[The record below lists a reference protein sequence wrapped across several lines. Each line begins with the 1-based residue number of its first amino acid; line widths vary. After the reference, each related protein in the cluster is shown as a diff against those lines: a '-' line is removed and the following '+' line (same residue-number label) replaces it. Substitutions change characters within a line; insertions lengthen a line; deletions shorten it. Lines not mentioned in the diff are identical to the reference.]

1 MSNPNHNAASLLT
14 REMLTGTMA
23 SLSLTH
29 EINKELQE
37 TVNGISMGD
46 ENLLERVG
54 LFVNRHSAEYR
65 FDKLRDKVAAYIGER
80 KALIEAGNK
89 LLHLQ
94 GMQTMPEK
102 ADYGLSKCQRSGIPA
117 TPIPNGTSACRTPT
131 TACRPASKRW
141 KRTSP
146 SARHCWAR
154 CTEQHIASP
163 CGASPQDPT
172 PNDSSNDRRL
182 QWTSKCLKK

>member
-1 MSNPNHNAASLLT
+1 MTNQIHAAASLLT
-14 REMLTGTMA
+14 REMLTGTMT

-102 ADYGLSKCQRSGIPA
+102 ADYGLSKCQA
-117 TPIPNGTSACRTPT
+117 Q
-131 TACRPASKRW
+131 W
-141 KRTSP
+141 
-146 SARHCWAR
+146 
-154 CTEQHIASP
+154 
-163 CGASPQDPT
+163 
-172 PNDSSNDRRL
+172 DSSHTNTEWDERMQDAFDRMQACIEAVEADITECQAL
-182 QWTSKCLKK
+182 LDTLH

>member
-1 MSNPNHNAASLLT
+1 MRMMANTINEGGTTMSNTNHNAASLLT

-89 LLHLQ
+89 LLHQQ
-94 GMQTMPEK
+94 GMQTVPEK
-102 ADYGLSKCQRSGIPA
+102 ADYGLSKCQA
-117 TPIPNGTSACRTPT
+117 Q
-131 TACRPASKRW
+131 W
-141 KRTSP
+141 
-146 SARHCWAR
+146 
-154 CTEQHIASP
+154 
-163 CGASPQDPT
+163 
-172 PNDSSNDRRL
+172 DSSHTNTEWDERMQDAYDRMQACIEAVEADITECQTL
-182 QWTSKCLKK
+182 LGTLH